1 MPNDTPEIIAAVI
14 YFLYGDP
21 TYPQSVHIF
30 RGCKNPADDSAH
42 APWKSQISKVCEVVE
57 VVEWGFANILSQQS
71 FLDFRAAM
79 KIFRSP
85 VAKDYIV
92 AALLVNIQTCFMDT
106 KPWNT

>member
-1 MPNDTPEIIAAVI
+1 MYGPVSGNRHVSLLLSNSGLLNKLQKFMPNDTPEIIAAVI

-57 VVEWGFANILSQQS
+57 WGFANNPAQWS
-71 FLDFRAAM
+71 FFDFRIAT
-79 KIFRSP
+79 KIF
-85 VAKDYIV
+85 
-92 AALLVNIQTCFMDT
+92 
-106 KPWNT
+106 